1 MRALRFMIGLLLI
14 PGCAAA
20 SMALLHMVRDIPSD
34 SHWIVPVPGLALAA
48 GFALWLVLFALLP
61 AGARAY
67 VLAHE
72 LTHALWG
79 ILFGARVADLRVSR
93 NSGSVRLSKINFL
106 ITLAPYFFPLYA
118 VLVVAAYFAASL
130 FLDLRPWRLLWLG
143 LTGFAWGLHF
153 TFTLISLRERQT
165 DIQAC
170 GRMFSYGVIYILNIA
185 GIALWIVMVS
195 DLTIG
200 RLAHWWA
207 RDLARAYGGAWKC
220 CATLYNKLAP

>member
-153 TFTLISLRERQT
+153 TFTLISLRER
-165 DIQAC
+165 
-170 GRMFSYGVIYILNIA
+170 R
-185 GIALWIVMVS
+185 
-195 DLTIG
+195 
-200 RLAHWWA
+200 
-207 RDLARAYGGAWKC
+207 
-220 CATLYNKLAP
+220 